1 MIVDLDSKPEELLI
15 HIEQFPKNGIF
26 FCMEKNKDDLKMNFF
41 LFYKIGKLYYKNKET
56 LSNNNKFF
64 YADVLNKFISFKLDD
79 KYADKDKIKLRIT
92 DGFFSIFALYEIR
105 RINTVKHL
113 NEIKIN

>member
-1 MIVDLDSKPEELLI
+1 MIWKW
-15 HIEQFPKNGIF
+15 F
-26 FCMEKNKDDLKMNFF
+26 FF

-113 NEIKIN
+113 NEIKPNGIALFTEFFVKRLQILIRLY